1 MGDNFD
7 VNNIGQL
14 YSDLETMNQ
23 TNNELSRLEQRL
35 RDELRKVKSA
45 WKSDAQDKTS
55 AVDQLQ
61 KDINSLRNL
70 IITIKTLSVK
80 MNSFARRVEMAA
92 RH

>member
-80 MNSFARRVEMAA
+80 MNSFARRAEMAA
-92 RH
+92 RR

>member
-14 YSDLETMNQ
+14 YTDLDVLNQ
-23 TNNELSRLEQRL
+23 TNNTLAGLEQNL
-35 RDELRKVKSA
+35 RTELARVKSA
-45 WKSDAQDKTS
+45 WKSDAQDKIS

-70 IITIKTLSVK
+70 IITIRTFS
-80 MNSFARRVEMAA
+80 MTMTSFARMAERA
-92 RH
+92 AKN

>member
-70 IITIKTLSVK
+70 IITIKTLSVT
-80 MNSFARRVEMAA
+80 MNGFARRAEMAA
-92 RH
+92 RR